1 MRVFFVLISLLNV
14 CLIKS
19 WKSHFPPAFGRIVK
33 GLMIP
38 MIVLPTSIQPTL
50 ANREIANIPT
60 SGIFFK
66 DSLRVSAFED
76 PKISGVTIYLS
87 DFDRPITEKLTNNFF
102 NDPSSSSLTC
112 SQTGPIKLKGDINL
126 SGEGEEVFEESRNL
140 FFKVILLLSI

>member
-1 MRVFFVLISLLNV
+1 M
-14 CLIKS
+14 
-19 WKSHFPPAFGRIVK
+19 K

-38 MIVLPTSIQPTL
+38 MIVLPASIQPTL

-112 SQTGPIKLKGDINL
+112 SQTGPIKLKGEVSL

-140 FFKVILLLSI
+140 FFKQIRVRRVVDKETNTV

>member
-1 MRVFFVLISLLNV
+1 MRVFLVLIGLLNV
-14 CLIKS
+14 YLIQG
-19 WKSHFPPAFGRIVK
+19 WKSHFPPVFGRIMK

-38 MIVLPTSIQPTL
+38 MIVLPASIQPTL

-112 SQTGPIKLKGDINL
+112 SQTGPIKLKGEVSL

-140 FFKVILLLSI
+140 FFKVISLNF

>member
-1 MRVFFVLISLLNV
+1 MVQGWKHSYLPPVFV
-14 CLIKS
+14 
-19 WKSHFPPAFGRIVK
+19 RIVK

-38 MIVLPTSIQPTL
+38 MFILPTSIQPTL

-112 SQTGPIKLKGDINL
+112 SQTGPIKLKGEVSL

-140 FFKVILLLSI
+140 FFKVISLNFL